1 MGESCLTSSQ
11 CVRPRGGDI
20 PQPRLPQTSMFG
32 DRNHQL
38 CVNTLNLAACSSP
51 TQQSCYHLSFVP
63 RRFQSRDKDW
73 IQCFV
78 GCLVEPACQTPTACL
93 FFKRR
98 KWNKD
103 QNRYLMFAFN
113 PSLLSCPLWKAFA
126 MFWLQ
131 SQSGINS
138 DLFETIKHSLP
149 STCLGCF
156 PSEQ

>member
-93 FFKRR
+93 FLKEENEIKIKIVTLCSRLILHCSPVLYEKPLLCFDCSLKVELIRP
-98 KWNKD
+98 
-103 QNRYLMFAFN
+103 YLK
-113 PSLLSCPLWKAFA
+113 LSNILSP
-126 MFWLQ
+126 Q
-131 SQSGINS
+131 
-138 DLFETIKHSLP
+138 HV
-149 STCLGCF
+149 
-156 PSEQ
+156 